1 MYCLMQDM
9 SIVFKK
15 LFFSITLNSC
25 LFLLLMI
32 GIQNSSSKS
41 KVNLIKNETIALPI
55 SFIVGLSFITGSITG
70 SFLPIFFN
78 NNKVES

>member
-1 MYCLMQDM
+1 M
-9 SIVFKK
+9 SESFKK
-15 LFFSITLNSC
+15 LIFSITFNSC
-25 LFLLLMI
+25 LFLLLII
-32 GIQNSSSKS
+32 GIQNSSTKR
-41 KVNLIKNETIALPI
+41 KVNLFNKETIALPI